1 MFFKKT
7 LTIPFLT
14 TLTLTASGA
23 SAANAPIELVG
34 STTVYPYA
42 AISADTFVE
51 NHDFAYPEVAPVG
64 STEGISSF
72 CTETGSADIA
82 LSSRKIKA
90 TELATCATNGVTKI
104 IEVKIGYDGLVFAN
118 SRDNPRFDFT
128 PADWFLALAAEV
140 PSSEGLI
147 ANTAETWQQVN
158 TSLPDIKI
166 RTILPAPHFG
176 TREVFDK
183 KMMLQGCKDSGAFA
197 LMMSAND
204 GDAAAAS
211 QDCLTL
217 RTGPFVTEEQGS
229 MHDVVPVVASSDTAI
244 AVTSLGLFESNARDL
259 RASRINGVIPSNET
273 IANGAYPVSRP
284 MFMYVKQGNI
294 GIKPGLKEYVQTV
307 VSDELS
313 GPEGFLTNFGLVPD
327 PDLAATQ
334 QRVAQEE
341 VMRLSN

>member
-1 MFFKKT
+1 MFSIKT
-7 LTIPFLT
+7 LKIPFLT
-14 TLTLTASGA
+14 AFTFTC
-23 SAANAPIELVG
+23 AAAQATNSPIELVG

-51 NHDFAYPEVAPVG
+51 NHNFAYPEVAPVG
-64 STEGISSF
+64 STEGITSF
-72 CTETGSADIA
+72 CAGHGSADIA

-90 TELATCATNGVTKI
+90 AELATCATNGVTKI

-140 PSSEGLI
+140 PSGEDLI
-147 ANTAETWQQVN
+147 PNTAETWQHVN
-158 TSLPDIKI
+158 TSLPETKI
-166 RTILPAPHFG
+166 RAIVPAPHFG

-197 LMMSAND
+197 LFVAANE

-211 QDCLTL
+211 KDCTTL
-217 RTGPFVTEEQGS
+217 RSGVYVTEEQGS
-229 MHDVVPVVASSDTAI
+229 MHDVVPMVANSDTAI
-244 AVTSLGLFESNARDL
+244 AVTSLGLFESNTSDL
-259 RASRINGVIPSNET
+259 RASRVNGVNPSNES
-273 IANGAYPVSRP
+273 IASGAYPVSRP

-294 GIKPGLKEYVQTV
+294 GTKPGLKEYVQTV

-327 PDLAATQ
+327 PELRATQ
-334 QRVAQEE
+334 KRVAQEE
-341 VMRLSN
+341 IMPLSN

>member
-1 MFFKKT
+1 MFFNKSQ
-7 LTIPFLT
+7 TIPILT

-90 TELATCATNGVTKI
+90 AELATCATNGVTKI

-128 PADWFLALAAEV
+128 PADWFLALAALV
-140 PSSEGLI
+140 PSSEGLVP
-147 ANTAETWQQVN
+147 NTAETWQQVN

-166 RTILPAPHFG
+166 RTILPATHFG

-197 LMMSAND
+197 LMISAND

-211 QDCLTL
+211 QDCLAL
-217 RTGPFVTEEQGS
+217 RTGSFVTEEQGS

-273 IANGAYPVSRP
+273 IASGAYPVSRP

-294 GIKPGLKEYVQTV
+294 GSKPGLKEYVQTV